1 VSFVP
6 FVDSFEEILMSR
18 FSRLEVFQAIL
29 KTGLVPIFYHPDGEV
44 AREIVRACAAGGA
57 RVVEFTH
64 RGDFAPDVF
73 RELALWA
80 RREVPEVI
88 LGVGSVVDAPTAA
101 LYLARGADFVVSPAW
116 MRPVARLCN
125 RRQVACI
132 PGAGTVGEIL
142 RACEGGAEVVK
153 LFPAQVLGPAFI
165 RAVRGPC
172 PWVRLMPTGGIRP
185 VETDVRAWLEAGA
198 AALGMGSELI
208 RREWVEAGDWAAIAG
223 TVQQVL
229 GWIRDFRSVSHS
241 TGHG

>member
-1 VSFVP
+1 
-6 FVDSFEEILMSR
+6 MSR
-18 FSRLEVFQAIL
+18 FRRLEVFRTIL
-29 KTGLVPIFYHPDGEV
+29 ETGLVPIFYHPDGEV

-88 LGVGSVVDAPTAA
+88 LGVGSVMDAPTAA
-101 LYLARGADFVVSPAW
+101 LYLACGADLVVSPAW
-116 MRPVARLCN
+116 TRPVARLCN

-185 VETDVRAWLEAGA
+185 DEAEIRSWLGAGA
-198 AALGMGSELI
+198 AALGMGSELL
-208 RREWVEAGDWAAIAG
+208 RREWVEAGDWAAISD
-223 TVQQVL
+223 TVRQVL

>member
-1 VSFVP
+1 
-6 FVDSFEEILMSR
+6 MSR
-18 FSRLEVFQAIL
+18 FSRLEVFRAIL
-29 KTGLVPIFYHPDGEV
+29 ETGLVPIFYHPDEEV

-57 RVVEFTH
+57 RAVEFTH

-73 RELALWA
+73 RGLARWA
-80 RREVPEVI
+80 RREVPEVA

-101 LYLARGADFVVSPAW
+101 LYLACGADFVVSPAFV
-116 MRPVARLCN
+116 REVARLCN

-142 RACEGGAEVVK
+142 RACEWGAEVVK
-153 LFPAQVLGPAFI
+153 LFPAQVLGLDFV

-185 VETDVRAWLEAGA
+185 DEAEVRAWLEAGA
-198 AALGMGSELI
+198 AALGLGSELI

-229 GWIRDFRSVSHS
+229 GWIWDFYRQGATVIAQP
-241 TGHG
+241 